1 MIFSHKY
8 LITLAFF
15 PFNIFL
21 GYVYLSP
28 ILTLYTPPHWYGK
41 VTPNLSLTS
50 CNIYMCAL
58 GVQCPASPISRL
70 RRERVWLFPG
80 VLYNLL
86 PRISHTTDHTITHIS
101 TCISLLRITMAEQL
115 SYSQRSPK
123 QQLWYNRYNL
133 LPKTSHNT
141 NHVIISR
148 FSQVLNATVSK

>member
-1 MIFSHKY
+1 MIFSYKY

-41 VTPNLSLTS
+41 VTLNLSLTS
-50 CNIYMCAL
+50 CKICMCALGVQCPASCYLPSPANLNSHVLQYMCAL

-101 TCISLLRITMAEQL
+101 TCISLLRITIAEQL
-115 SYSQRSPK
+115 SYSQEPK
-123 QQLWYNRYNL
+123 A
-133 LPKTSHNT
+133 TI
-141 NHVIISR
+141 VI
-148 FSQVLNATVSK
+148 Q